1 MRLFFMHVPK
11 TAGTSFRRFLERS
24 MREQG
29 ARVSER
35 TRDGIWSQD
44 SESYA
49 SYDEFVS
56 EEGARLRGFDLVCG
70 HFPYH
75 VTDLLPSGVVV
86 VTVLR
91 DPLARC
97 LSHVKHQ
104 MAYER
109 QTHGRTEADVNA
121 FLAAPRNE
129 MFLQTIGNLAV
140 KYFAGRAH
148 PDALVRERALSLDLA
163 VARCLR
169 SHFGF
174 ADELEAFRER
184 LSAALFAG
192 RGARM
197 RLDLENRSEDR
208 FEVGDLTP
216 ANRDHLRRLNALDL
230 LLDELMREVLE
241 ARTGTVVKTGASS
254 ADRPVEV
261 QPAP

>member
-1 MRLFFMHVPK
+1 MRLFFMHIPK

-24 MREQG
+24 VREQG

-35 TRDGIWSQD
+35 TRDGIWSED
-44 SESYA
+44 SESYV

-56 EEGARLRGFDLVCG
+56 EAGARLRDFELVCG
-70 HFPYH
+70 HYPYH
-75 VTDLLPSGVVV
+75 VTELLPSGVVV

-104 MAYER
+104 MALER
-109 QTHGRTEADVNA
+109 QTQQGTELDVNA

-148 PDALVRERALSLDLA
+148 PDAPVRERTLSLDLA

-174 ADELEAFRER
+174 SDELDAFQER
-184 LSAALFAG
+184 LSADLFGG
-192 RGARM
+192 RAARM

-241 ARTGTVVKTGASS
+241 ARTRAAVETRASS
-254 ADRPVEV
+254 ADRPVDA